1 MNIDEKVLPYDFCLH
16 DIGGNR
22 IFSCEQNQF
31 DKALREYELIVTKWE
46 HKGDNNGNDE
56 FLKMKEEFICII
68 AEVEYYAKENGI
80 SEFQHKRLNQLNKRM
95 YKLVLKEY

>member
-1 MNIDEKVLPYDFCLH
+1 MKRFFHMIFVCMISVV
-16 DIGGNR
+16 IGF
-22 IFSCEQNQF
+22 ISCEQNQF